1 VADYITQKTQKR
13 LCEEDGERTVHTKT
27 TLICQPTHYAVSSS
41 RIAGEPHIDREMYK
55 VSKSPAPRVASLKRV
70 GSRVRFSFR
79 NVTVTSTV
87 LSIPGCAKGV
97 DLINLSWFSPRPL
110 LAPIVSLRM
119 ADYTS
124 PTAEAA
130 EARALSPSGISQTGG
145 IPSSSSASHQRP
157 HSSTENGYQ
166 VEDAYPVAESH
177 IPTANVPGSHSAVA
191 GLSIKSG
198 INGSSSHGAGL
209 GGAAEMVRKKM
220 GSFVGF
226 ANLPNQV
233 HRKSVK

>member
-1 VADYITQKTQKR
+1 M
-13 LCEEDGERTVHTKT
+13 G
-27 TLICQPTHYAVSSS
+27 
-41 RIAGEPHIDREMYK
+41 
-55 VSKSPAPRVASLKRV
+55 
-70 GSRVRFSFR
+70 
-79 NVTVTSTV
+79 
-87 LSIPGCAKGV
+87 
-97 DLINLSWFSPRPL
+97 
-110 LAPIVSLRM
+110 
-119 ADYTS
+119 DYTS
-124 PTAEAA
+124 PVAEAA
-130 EARALSPSGISQTGG
+130 EVRALSPSGISQTGG
-145 IPSSSSASHQRP
+145 IPSSSSTSHQRP

-166 VEDAYPVAESH
+166 VEDAYPAAESQ

-198 INGSSSHGAGL
+198 INGSNSHGAGL